1 MMERFDIGQ
10 DDIPAFIEQVPDGA
24 AEVDR
29 LTREGYI
36 YF

>member
-1 MMERFDIGQ
+1 MDRYDIGR

-24 AEVDR
+24 AEVER
-29 LTREGYI
+29 LTREGYV